1 MENDNYI
8 SAIELFEIRRGL
20 DLRIESLKESI
31 DLCKK
36 VGSDDTFWQAIMITL
51 LCVAPCL
58 FYRDKPPT
66 PPSFSS
72 DI

>member
-36 VGSDDTFWQAIMITL
+36 VGSDDTFWQESLAAAKNIEN
-51 LCVAPCL
+51 
-58 FYRDKPPT
+58 PP
-66 PPSFSS
+66 PPPPPRGGRGV
-72 DI
+72 IPLG

>member
-36 VGSDDTFWQAIMITL
+36 VGSDDTFWQESLAAAKKIEKQL
-51 LCVAPCL
+51 LCS
-58 FYRDKPPT
+58 YRVTIK
-66 PPSFSS
+66 
-72 DI
+72 